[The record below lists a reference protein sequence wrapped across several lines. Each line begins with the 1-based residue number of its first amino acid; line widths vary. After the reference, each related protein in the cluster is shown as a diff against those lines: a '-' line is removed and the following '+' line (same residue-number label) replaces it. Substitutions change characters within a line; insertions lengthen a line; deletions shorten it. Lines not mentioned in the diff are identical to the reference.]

1 MIEEHVAIRP
11 LPNEI
16 GILAFLRHQNHH
28 KLSVVVATS
37 LEICITI
44 IRTNGITSIRGM
56 KIGIM
61 CKLQHITII
70 TGQDGNMG
78 PIWSHLILICYIVLL
93 VNIIMLLAFLVYI
106 NLEDT
111 AIMWGKIYISPYVFL
126 KFGHFH
132 TALICLLF
140 TNKFEA
146 NMLPKSTL
154 DFPTLEYLNSF
165 INLNKDTCL
174 IYGY

>member
-1 MIEEHVAIRP
+1 
-11 LPNEI
+11 
-16 GILAFLRHQNHH
+16 
-28 KLSVVVATS
+28 
-37 LEICITI
+37 
-44 IRTNGITSIRGM
+44 
-56 KIGIM
+56 M

-140 TNKFEA
+140 TNRFEA

-154 DFPTLEYLNSF
+154 GFPNLEYLNKF
-165 INLNKDTCL
+165 IYKLEQGYLPCLRILAHFMIATKETHLNVRRAHLDHNSKFVFCTKYFIEIL
-174 IYGY
+174 LFASASHAP